1 MKIITLIK
9 IYNTNELIYIPN
21 ELIYIP
27 NENYNINKNL

>member
-21 ELIYIP
+21 KNYIV
-27 NENYNINKNL
+27 NKNLYP